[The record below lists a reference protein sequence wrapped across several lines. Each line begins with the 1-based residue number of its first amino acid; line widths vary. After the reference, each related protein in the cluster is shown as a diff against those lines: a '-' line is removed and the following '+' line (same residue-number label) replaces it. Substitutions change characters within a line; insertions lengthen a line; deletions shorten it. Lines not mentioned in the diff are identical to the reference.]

1 MNELN
6 TTTTRTNTLTVLA
19 GFLGGALVGTIAT
32 LLLAPRSGAETR
44 RRIAERAAQSRE
56 TLERLGTAAM
66 EGATAARTAF
76 TTAMSEGTA
85 AHGARGEHEET
96 ARH

>member
-6 TTTTRTNTLTVLA
+6 TTTRTGMSALAVLA
-19 GFLGGALVGTIAT
+19 GFVGGALVGTVAT

-44 RRIAERAAQSRE
+44 RRIAERAARSRE

-76 TTAMSEGTA
+76 TTAMTEGTPA
-85 AHGARGEHEET
+85 HEEP